1 MKTFTILTTNTTN
14 VGTYSIKISGSLTHD
29 GGVLTMT
36 DLIWTVTIVK
46 LCTAMVITTS
56 NVSDQVYK
64 IGEPPKT
71 FSFNN
76 WTEDV
81 NTCGVFV
88 YIHKLASGAIAPS
101 FITLDSPTRT
111 FSVSSSD
118 PTTN

>member
-1 MKTFTILTTNTTN
+1 M
-14 VGTYSIKISGSLTHD
+14 THD
-29 GGVLTMT
+29 GGVLTIT
-36 DLIWTVTIVK
+36 DIIWTVTIVK

-64 IGEPPKT
+64 IGDPPKT
-71 FSFNN
+71 FSFSD

-88 YIHKLASGAIAPS
+88 YTHKLASGAAPPS
-101 FITLDSPTRT
+101 FITLDSSTRT

-118 PTTN
+118 PTTNLVYSL